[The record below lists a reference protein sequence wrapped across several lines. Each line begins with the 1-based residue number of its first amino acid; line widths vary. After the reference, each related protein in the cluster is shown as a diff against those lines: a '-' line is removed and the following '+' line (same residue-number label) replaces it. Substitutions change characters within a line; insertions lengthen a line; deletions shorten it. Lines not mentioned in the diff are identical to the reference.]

1 MVSYVADYWVA
12 YRSYRLQRG
21 DTMASVPM
29 DATGSSSRH
38 SLNRLQLEFDQ
49 FVLGAI
55 RWILTA
61 DK

>member
-1 MVSYVADYWVA
+1 MSYVADYWIA

-21 DTMASVPM
+21 DTMATIPF
-29 DATGSSSRH
+29 DGSGTNTRH

-49 FVLGAI
+49 FVIGAI